1 LVDVL
6 GGTCFATEVVL
17 KVIAELCRLLEKA
30 VAGEDFEAVTAA
42 VATTGFVQGVGD
54 LTSRRLLK
62 HVYLCLAPQFA
73 HWAKIPTQ
81 ISLAGTGLPEL
92 VGLDPMLLQGEFAE
106 ESAVGGVADENCSR
120 LVA

>member
-1 LVDVL
+1 VL
-6 GGTCFATEVVL
+6 GGTCLATEVVL
-17 KVIAELCRLLEKA
+17 KVIAGLYRLLEKA

-42 VATTGFVQGVGD
+42 VATTGFVQGVRD

-73 HWAKIPTQ
+73 HWAKILTQ

-92 VGLDPMLLQGEFAE
+92 VGLDPMQLQGEFAE
-106 ESAVGGVADENCSR
+106 ESAVGGVAEENCSR